1 MNTIKACLFLPPRQK
16 MIPLSETI
24 FILDEFRLLAL
35 NPEQH
40 AALLS
45 LGASVPG
52 ACLVAAQSSQPDD
65 HGSVCQMQL
74 IDEFC
79 TRLGLACERRRED
92 QTCIVILAASDD
104 AKAMTVAS
112 MLLGSFLILRR
123 GLPVRAVFKAFQ
135 DAGLSDRFAPLSASE
150 DEHIVA
156 VHDCWRALG
165 HAMRLGWLVPPS
177 SDDEPVLDV
186 DELVHYARPANGG
199 VHIVVPGALLLFPTP
214 CDSVPDGTEWA
225 DSVSADGSTVRH
237 FSARYYASLLADLG
251 VSAAACLG
259 RTSAASARALA
270 ARGVDSADLPAPRAP
285 GPGALLPAL
294 DRLLTLARGA
304 PGGVAVHCDSIR
316 SWPVSRLGV
325 MAAALLISRFG
336 FSGAE
341 AAAWVHLVAVQ
352 ASHPSSE

>member
-1 MNTIKACLFLPPRQK
+1 
-16 MIPLSETI
+16 MIETI
-24 FILDEFRLLAL
+24 LIFDEFRMLAL

-45 LGASVPG
+45 LGASVAD
-52 ACLVAAQSSQPDD
+52 ACIVVAQPSQADQ
-65 HGSVCQMQL
+65 GVVCQMQA
-74 IDEFC
+74 IEEFC
-79 TRLGLACERRRED
+79 TRLGLACESRRED
-92 QTCIVILAASDD
+92 QTCMVILAESND

-123 GLPVRAVFKAFQ
+123 GLSVSAVSKAFQ

-150 DEHIVA
+150 DEHGVT

-177 SDDEPVLDV
+177 SDDEPTLDV

-199 VHIVVPGALLLFPTP
+199 VQIVVPGALVFFPTP
-214 CDSVPDGTEWA
+214 CDSVPDGMEWA
-225 DSVSADGSTVRH
+225 DSVSADGSAVRR

-251 VSAAACLG
+251 VAAAACLG

-270 ARGVDSADLPAPRAP
+270 ARGLGPADFPAPRTP

-294 DRLLTLARGA
+294 DRLLTLVRGA
-304 PGGVAVHCDSIR
+304 PGAVAVHGDSICG
-316 SWPVSRLGV
+316 WSRTALGTLA
-325 MAAALLISRFG
+325 MAVLMSRFG
-336 FSGAE
+336 FSGGE
-341 AAAWVHLVAVQ
+341 AAAWVHMVACY
-352 ASHPSSE
+352 